1 VSKHFAP
8 PAHRAPLKPSRIRR
22 KPVQLVPDVPA
33 EATRKRV
40 RLTDAEQMW
49 FGVTGV
55 TLFAA
60 AIAVL
65 IVGISIATFTRDD
78 PAAAAR
84 ARHFAQCYDAYGPN
98 CVLDGDTIYVAGQRV
113 EIAGVTA
120 PEIQGAHCDA
130 ERTKGI
136 DAAVQLAALLN
147 SGPVTVGRPYRDD
160 YGRIAQKV
168 EVKGEDVGRTLMD
181 AGAVQKYKGMKR
193 RWCA

>member
-1 VSKHFAP
+1 MSKHWAP
-8 PAHRAPLKPSRIRR
+8 NKPTVALKPSRIRR
-22 KPVQLVPDVPA
+22 QPVQLVPDVPA
-33 EATRKRV
+33 ATRKPV
-40 RLTDAEQMW
+40 RLSDTEQMW

-55 TLFAA
+55 LLIAA
-60 AIAVL
+60 ALVVVIA
-65 IVGISIATFTRDD
+65 GIAIFTFTRDD

-84 ARHFAQCYDAYGPN
+84 AQRFAQCYDAEGSN
-98 CVLDGDTIYVAGQRV
+98 CVLDGDTIYVRGARV
-113 EIAGVTA
+113 EIAGITA
-120 PEIQGAHCDA
+120 PEIQGAHCNA

-147 SGPVTVGRPYRDD
+147 SGPVTVSRPFRDD

-193 RWCA
+193 RWCG